1 MIGIAERWCFV
12 AVWALLLPLVGYS
25 FFVILTLGIAG
36 LGLLAG
42 VFNLAMMVYA
52 VGFIPT
58 LVTAIAFEFG
68 LRHRNITLAVVG
80 VCLVGVTAA
89 WLWWTVLGID
99 AFRRNYGTF
108 ALLVATAMSV
118 SLMPFVARAW
128 DARRAGHARV
138 TIR

>member
-12 AVWALLLPLVGYS
+12 AVWSLMLPLVGYS

-36 LGLLAG
+36 FGLLAG

-58 LVTAIAFEFG
+58 LVTAITFEFA
-68 LRHRNITLAVVG
+68 LRQFNAAMAVVG
-80 VCLVGVTAA
+80 VCVMGMTAA
-89 WLWWTVLGID
+89 YLWWTVLAID
-99 AFRRNYGTF
+99 AFGWNYGSF
-108 ALLVATAMSV
+108 ALLAATAMAV

-128 DARRAGHARV
+128 DERAAGRARV